1 MSRPDFAERRAA
13 RAERMAARA
22 QKQRAEAEALLN
34 QNRKLGEVMAGTPV
48 LIGHHSEGRHR
59 RDLARM
65 DARMGKAVALMN
77 SADDNE
83 RRAAVAE
90 SNRAID
96 SDDPEAVAK
105 LKEKLAKLEDFRT
118 QAKLVNAA
126 LRKAQKRAGKGRDLV
141 TELTFELTVAGLQYR
156 PETIALL
163 VKPDFAGRVGVPD
176 YELTN
181 KGAEIRRVKARIAE
195 LEASATKVQP
205 ADETIGEVVISE
217 SLNRVQM
224 RFPGKPDDATRIDLK
239 GVGFRWAPSEGAWQR
254 KASPQAWYAARE
266 IARKLA
272 SSEK

>member
-1 MSRPDFAERRAA
+1 MAD
-13 RAERMAARA
+13 RMAARA
-22 QKQRAEAEALLN
+22 RKQRAEAEALLS

-83 RRAAVAE
+83 RRAAAAE
-90 SNRAID
+90 SSRAID
-96 SDDPEAVAK
+96 SDDPEAVTK
-105 LKEKLAKLEDFRT
+105 LKEKLARLENFKAE
-118 QAKLVNAA
+118 AKKVNAA
-126 LRKAQKRAGKGRDLV
+126 IRKAQKRAAKGEDMLAA
-141 TELTFELTVAGLQYR
+141 TAAELASAGLRYR

-195 LEASATKVQP
+195 LEASTTKAQP
-205 ADETIGEVVISE
+205 ADETIGTVVISE

-224 RFPGKPDDATRIDLK
+224 RFGNVPPDATRIDLK

-266 IARKLA
+266 IARNLA
-272 SSEK
+272 GEEK